1 MIIEEKKNTSFNNNS
16 SMIGVIQ
23 NLVLENREKLNVS
36 GVNDVLSFD
45 DQVVIMETE
54 LGLLT
59 IKGENL
65 KINKLSI
72 DTSEVIVEGRINNLI
87 YSDHQTKNEGGIF
100 GKIFK

>member
-1 MIIEEKKNTSFNNNS
+1 MIVEEKRNMSDNINS
-16 SMIGVIQ
+16 SNVEVLQ
-23 NLVLENREKLNVS
+23 NLILENREKINVS

-65 KINKLSI
+65 KINKLNI
-72 DTSEVIVEGRINNLI
+72 DTTEVIVEGRINNLA
-87 YSDHQTKNEGGIF
+87 YSEHQAKSEGGIF